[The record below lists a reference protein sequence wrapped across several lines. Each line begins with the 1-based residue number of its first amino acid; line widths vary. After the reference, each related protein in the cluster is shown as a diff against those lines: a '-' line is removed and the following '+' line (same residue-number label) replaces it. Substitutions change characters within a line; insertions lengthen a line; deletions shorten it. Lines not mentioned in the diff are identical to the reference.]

1 MAIAPVETWTFWAP
15 FTYGFLCVL
24 TGWIA
29 SGLIFP
35 AIERAS
41 YRASKRLDPSQ
52 WPTIVQVVDELVA
65 HSLFPSF
72 GRCILVSSFYGA
84 AVVMNLGRDE
94 THFGGTYGCYVQTRC
109 KARRISKFSLCVT

>member
-15 FTYGFLCVL
+15 FTYGLLCVL

-72 GRCILVSSFYGA
+72 GRYILVSSFYGA